1 LFGSL
6 EAIRATGRTS
16 SYPYKNQLELNKMK
30 KHVLIGIS
38 LILMVALSVV
48 GTLRAG
54 QATAQSECT
63 LSTLQ
68 GTYIF
73 EARGVHTNEEGAVV
87 PYAES
92 GVWTLDGEGN
102 AAGFISAS
110 SNGTAFARREPFTAT
125 YELSSDCVYSVVD
138 QFGFEVD
145 LYASASGSH
154 IMYFSPGFS
163 GTQIRQ

>member
-1 LFGSL
+1 MNSFRQALVG
-6 EAIRATGRTS
+6 
-16 SYPYKNQLELNKMK
+16 
-30 KHVLIGIS
+30 IG
-38 LILMVALSVV
+38 LVVFVALSVV
-48 GTLRAG
+48 GALSAG
-54 QATAQSECT
+54 NANVQSECT
-63 LSTLQ
+63 LSTIQ

-73 EARGVHTNEEGAVV
+73 EGQGVHINEEGAIV
-87 PYAES
+87 PYAEA

-145 LYASASGSH
+145 LYASATGSN